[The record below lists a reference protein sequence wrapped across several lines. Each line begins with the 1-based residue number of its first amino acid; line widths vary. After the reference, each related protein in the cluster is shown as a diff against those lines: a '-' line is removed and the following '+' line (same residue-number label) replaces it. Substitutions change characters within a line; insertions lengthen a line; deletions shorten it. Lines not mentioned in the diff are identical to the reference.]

1 MSMLIRQL
9 LDKRPASSWSIQQ
22 SLRLAEDPG
31 IEAAI
36 NRLRTDCVTLT
47 ERIAKV
53 GLAHEWSY
61 AHTVGAPLDSG
72 RQEAWASCDPD
83 APISFLVAPAY
94 LVNGRIYS
102 RQLVYTV

>member
-1 MSMLIRQL
+1 M
-9 LDKRPASSWSIQQ
+9 
-22 SLRLAEDPG
+22 
-31 IEAAI
+31 I
-36 NRLRTDCVTLT
+36 NRLRTDRVTLT

-61 AHTVGAPLDSG
+61 AHTAGVPLDPG
-72 RQEAWASCDPD
+72 RQEARASCDSD

-102 RQLVYTV
+102 RQLVYTG

>member
-1 MSMLIRQL
+1 VPTAPPRRSYVEQ
-9 LDKRPASSWSIQQ
+9 ASPIAGQP
-22 SLRLAEDPG
+22 LAEDPG

-61 AHTVGAPLDSG
+61 AHTVGAPLDPG

-83 APISFLVAPAY
+83 APISFVVAPAY

-102 RQLVYTV
+102 RRLVYTA